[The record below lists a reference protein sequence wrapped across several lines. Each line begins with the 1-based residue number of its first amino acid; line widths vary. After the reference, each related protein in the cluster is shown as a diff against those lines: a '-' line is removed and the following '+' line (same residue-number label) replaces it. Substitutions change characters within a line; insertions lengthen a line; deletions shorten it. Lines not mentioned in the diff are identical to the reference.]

1 MREILHGLVVNELR
15 EAGDLV
21 EHTRVELADD
31 DEGLPEF
38 RADLL
43 GRDAD
48 LLFGRD
54 HLQVRVGPG
63 VFEPLEIAFDHGAFE
78 VGVLLELVE
87 HERVGLDVEVRTVR
101 LVHAVRV
108 VDRVFERLPGV
119 GDRLRPVERFKRLM
133 HPRAGLQRADRAV
146 QSRRESAHVSQPVPA
161 LAALEILQ
169 A

>member
-1 MREILHGLVVNELR
+1 MVNELR